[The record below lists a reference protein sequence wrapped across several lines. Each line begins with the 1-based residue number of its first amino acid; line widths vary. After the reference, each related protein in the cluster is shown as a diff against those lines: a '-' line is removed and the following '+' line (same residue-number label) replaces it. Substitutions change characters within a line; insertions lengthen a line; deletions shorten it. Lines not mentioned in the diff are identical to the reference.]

1 MDKHYQ
7 NAPAFPP
14 QVAQDNL
21 GRIVAPIPG
30 LSKLEYFSLQ
40 LLPHYLQLA
49 TTKKLADKGQMIT
62 PIQAAIL
69 TASELLNELKKQSE
83 DEKDTLQIVE

>member
-1 MDKHYQ
+1 MQNTHYNQ
-7 NAPAFPP
+7 PAFPP

-30 LSKLEYFSLQ
+30 LSKLEYFALQ

-49 TTKKLADKGQMIT
+49 TSKKLGKDGQMLT
-62 PIQAAIL
+62 PALAAIVM
-69 TASELLNELKKQSE
+69 AQELIDELHKTN
-83 DEKDTLQIVE
+83 DNEKDNLQIIE

>member
-1 MDKHYQ
+1 MQNTHY

-40 LLPHYLQLA
+40 LLPHYLDLA
-49 TTKKLADKGQMIT
+49 STKKLGRNGQMLT
-62 PIQAAIL
+62 PVQAAIVM
-69 TASELLNELKKQSE
+69 AQELIDELQKTN
-83 DEKDTLQIVE
+83 DNEKDTLQIIE

>member
-1 MDKHYQ
+1 MDKLSY
-7 NAPAFPP
+7 NTPAFPP

-40 LLPHYLQLA
+40 LLPFYLQLA
-49 TTKKLADKGQMIT
+49 TTKKLADKGEPIT
-62 PIQAAIL
+62 PIQAAIT
-69 TASELLNELKKQSE
+69 TAKELLDKLNTNEN
-83 DEKDTLQIVE
+83 EKDVLSIIE

>member
-30 LSKLEYFSLQ
+30 LSKLEYCSLQ
-40 LLPHYLQLA
+40 LLPFYLEIA
-49 TTKKLADKGQMIT
+49 TKMKLSDKGQPIT
-62 PIQAAIL
+62 PVQAAIA
-69 TASELLNELKKQSE
+69 TAKELLDKLNETKNE
-83 DEKDTLQIVE
+83 TDTLQIVE

>member
-1 MDKHYQ
+1 MENY
-7 NAPAFPP
+7 NLPAFPP

-40 LLPHYLQLA
+40 LLPHYLDLA
-49 TTKKLADKGQMIT
+49 STKKLGKDGIMLT
-62 PIQAAIL
+62 PVQAAIVM
-69 TASELLNELKKQSE
+69 AQELLDELKKTNKN
-83 DEKDTLQIVE
+83 EKDVLQIVE

>member
-30 LSKLEYFSLQ
+30 LSKLEYCSLQ
-40 LLPHYLQLA
+40 LLPFYLELA
-49 TTKKLADKGQMIT
+49 TTKKLADKGQPIT
-62 PIQAAIL
+62 PVQAAIA
-69 TASELLNELKKQSE
+69 TAKELLDKLNEIKNE
-83 DEKDTLQIVE
+83 TDTLQIVE